1 MSTVTVANLKGG
13 TGKTTTAIHI
23 AAGLANQSQGM
34 TALVDADAQGS
45 ALSWSEAAGGLG
57 FTVMGL
63 PTKDVHRRVKD
74 ELAAFENVV
83 IDTPP
88 GDAATVRSALMAAD
102 AIVFPISPGLLD
114 IDRIRPTLEL
124 FAETEPINPAPV
136 WALLTRVRTNTKSAR
151 AARTII
157 EDELG
162 FTTFAVEIPLR
173 EHYAGAFGLSV
184 GEDLGNYSAV
194 VTELRSG
201 LSRVEREEVRS

>member
-1 MSTVTVANLKGG
+1 
-13 TGKTTTAIHI
+13 
-23 AAGLANQSQGM
+23 
-34 TALVDADAQGS
+34 
-45 ALSWSEAAGGLG
+45 
-57 FTVMGL
+57 
-63 PTKDVHRRVKD
+63 
-74 ELAAFENVV
+74 
-83 IDTPP
+83 
-88 GDAATVRSALMAAD
+88 MAAD